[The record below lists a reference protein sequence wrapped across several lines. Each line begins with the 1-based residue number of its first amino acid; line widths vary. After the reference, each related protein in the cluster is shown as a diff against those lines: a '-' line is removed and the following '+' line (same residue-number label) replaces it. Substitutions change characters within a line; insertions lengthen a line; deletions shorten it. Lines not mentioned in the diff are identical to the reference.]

1 MTGWGFRLMETPTLE
16 FYDTVGV
23 QSAITD
29 TQLFKLLDQNG
40 QTLVLRPDMTGPIA
54 RVAAS
59 KLHEQA
65 YPLRVGYAA
74 NVFRAQERE
83 GGRPSEFEQVGIE
96 LIGDG
101 SISADAEVIALA
113 VFALKNAGL
122 RSFKIAIGHVA
133 LAETLFVDVLGN
145 TERAN
150 VLRRF
155 LYEKNY
161 VGYRQHVKQLPLSSI
176 DKTRLLQ
183 LLELRGGQEV
193 IERTEEIVV
202 SQEGKEVL
210 AQLKSLWETLE
221 DYGCTEYIRLD
232 LSMVSHMSYY
242 TGILFE
248 VFADHVGSVIGS
260 GGRYD
265 QLLAHFDA
273 PAPATGFGLRLDRLL
288 EALDAKEI
296 IEPQEAVIFSKEQ
309 RLEAFAFAEKER
321 SKGKKIVLQDLA
333 GIENID
339 AMTKAFEQ
347 VTYFIGARKEERN
360 G

>member
-1 MTGWGFRLMETPTLE
+1 M
-16 FYDTVGV
+16 
-23 QSAITD
+23 
-29 TQLFKLLDQNG
+29 
-40 QTLVLRPDMTGPIA
+40 
-54 RVAAS
+54 
-59 KLHEQA
+59 
-65 YPLRVGYAA
+65 
-74 NVFRAQERE
+74 
-83 GGRPSEFEQVGIE
+83 
-96 LIGDG
+96 
-101 SISADAEVIALA
+101 
-113 VFALKNAGL
+113 
-122 RSFKIAIGHVA
+122 
-133 LAETLFVDVLGN
+133 
-145 TERAN
+145 
-150 VLRRF
+150 
-155 LYEKNY
+155 
-161 VGYRQHVKQLPLSSI
+161 KQLPLSSI

-193 IERTEEIVV
+193 IERAEEIVV

>member
-1 MTGWGFRLMETPTLE
+1 
-16 FYDTVGV
+16 
-23 QSAITD
+23 
-29 TQLFKLLDQNG
+29 
-40 QTLVLRPDMTGPIA
+40 
-54 RVAAS
+54 
-59 KLHEQA
+59 
-65 YPLRVGYAA
+65 
-74 NVFRAQERE
+74 
-83 GGRPSEFEQVGIE
+83 
-96 LIGDG
+96 
-101 SISADAEVIALA
+101 
-113 VFALKNAGL
+113 
-122 RSFKIAIGHVA
+122 
-133 LAETLFVDVLGN
+133 
-145 TERAN
+145 
-150 VLRRF
+150 
-155 LYEKNY
+155 
-161 VGYRQHVKQLPLSSI
+161 SSI

-183 LLELRGGQEV
+183 LLELRGGREV
-193 IERTEEIVV
+193 TERAEEIVV

-265 QLLAHFDA
+265 QLLAHFNA

-288 EALDAKEI
+288 EALDVKEI
-296 IEPQEAVIFSKEQ
+296 NEPQEAVIFSKEQ

-347 VTYFIGARKEERN
+347 VTYFIGARKGEQN